1 MRSNRM
7 MLVLLLAA
15 SAILGG
21 CYFHGDTAP
30 CADLCDGIVRCRMGN
45 ARCVA
50 EGSTARD
57 PFMSA
62 CTAQCE
68 ESIRPIQTA
77 DQLREGH
84 ECLDCLRGADFGACN
99 GELLVDEVC
108 AEACSTPSAVTFRDT
123 FGPALWTELS
133 CLRE

>member
-1 MRSNRM
+1 MSSNWM

-15 SAILGG
+15 AAGLGG
-21 CYFHGDTAP
+21 CFNDGDTAP

-50 EGSTARD
+50 EGSASRD
-57 PFMSA
+57 PFMLQ
-62 CTAQCE
+62 CVAQCE
-68 ESIRPIQTA
+68 ESARPLRTA
-77 DQLREGH
+77 DQLLEGH
-84 ECLDCLRGADFGACN
+84 ECLHCLRGADFGACN

-108 AEACSTPSAVTFRDT
+108 AEPCSTPSAVTFRDT